1 MKRVLLSLLLLSAS
15 FLYGAD
21 IKPSIGMP
29 VVELKIIELPVE
41 EINDIKTDNI
51 VFNYYL
57 TGVVTFEDVLHSMYF
72 AQLGTN
78 LNSYE
83 FSRLCI
89 DLNSYYF
96 TKIGS
101 DLSLINLSVLS
112 NPVNVS
118 YNWYNFYD
126 NKVAPMYE
134 FYLIKQDL
142 LGDTEYY
149 PDPMTYYGYLWIEL
163 TNKQKEIGFTEEIR
177 KEWIKLFKEMK
188 PYYIH

>member
-21 IKPSIGMP
+21 IKPSIKMP

-72 AQLGTN
+72 TQLGTN

-83 FSRLCI
+83 FSRL
-89 DLNSYYF
+89 NN
-96 TKIGS
+96 

-112 NPVNVS
+112 NPMNVS
-118 YNWYNFYD
+118 YDWYNFYD
-126 NKVAPMYE
+126 NKIKPMHE
-134 FYLIKQDL
+134 FYSAKYDL
-142 LGDTEYY
+142 LGDDTYY
-149 PDPMTYYGYLWIEL
+149 PDHMSYYGYWWIEL
-163 TNKQKEIGFTEEIR
+163 SEQQNKEGFTEEIR
-177 KEWIKLFKEMK
+177 KEWIRLFKEMK
-188 PYYIH
+188 PYYQRK

>member
-21 IKPSIGMP
+21 IKPSIKMP

-72 AQLGTN
+72 TQLGTK

-83 FSRLCI
+83 FTRLG
-89 DLNSYYF
+89 NE
-96 TKIGS
+96 
-101 DLSLINLSVLS
+101 LSLINLSVLS

-118 YNWYNFYD
+118 YDWYNFYD

-134 FYLIKQDL
+134 FYLAKQEL
-142 LGDTEYY
+142 LGNTEYY

-163 TNKQKEIGFTEEIR
+163 TNKQKEIGFTEKIR

>member
-1 MKRVLLSLLLLSAS
+1 MKRVLLSLLLSAS

-21 IKPSIGMP
+21 IKPSIEMP

-72 AQLGTN
+72 TQLGTN

-83 FSRLCI
+83 FSRLG
-89 DLNSYYF
+89 N
-96 TKIGS
+96 

-112 NPVNVS
+112 NPINVS
-118 YNWYNFYD
+118 YDWYNFYD
-126 NKVAPMYE
+126 NKVKPMYE
-134 FYLIKQDL
+134 FYLTKYDL
-142 LGDTEYY
+142 LGDTIYH
-149 PDPMTYYGYLWIEL
+149 PDSMTYYGSWWIEL
-163 TNKQKEIGFTEEIR
+163 AEKEKAEGFTDDIR
-177 KEWIKLFKEMK
+177 KEWIRLFKEMK
-188 PYYIH
+188 PYYKK